1 MPSRPS
7 IRRDGGVR
15 DHPLPRRGL
24 VTHEIGGR
32 LGRAADRF
40 AAVVPEALGIGV
52 LFAPAAIKKTYFSVV
67 QHVLLTWIPRGE
79 SDRHR
84 LETVFRKKQHS
95 RAMKKF
101 TRNWVCANVYLSG
114 RT

>member
-40 AAVVPEALGIGV
+40 AAVVAEALGIGV
-52 LFAPAAIKKTYFSVV
+52 LFAPAAIKKPYFSVV
-67 QHVLLTWIPRGE
+67 QHVLLTWIPRRE

-84 LETVFRKKQHS
+84 LETAFRKKQHPP
-95 RAMKKF
+95 AMH
-101 TRNWVCANVYLSG
+101 NVTPTSHC
-114 RT
+114 